1 MERPMRIT
9 IPRIFYMG
17 MILFLSLCFYLEGCH
32 KKPVNNDKV
41 GAVEGFV
48 KDSQSQIPIV
58 GADVF
63 LDDEPYIYFP
73 KTDSTGYYKVGIPL
87 GDTRLVKISIKSQGY
102 KAQDK
107 NIILKPNQ
115 IQRLDFFLVKEGES

>member
-1 MERPMRIT
+1 MRST
-9 IPRIFYMG
+9 IRRILYVG
-17 MILFLSLCFYLEGCH
+17 IILFVSLCLHLGGCH
-32 KKPVNNDKV
+32 KKLVNGDKV

-48 KDSQSQIPIV
+48 KDSQSLIPIV

-63 LDDEPYIYFP
+63 LDDEPYVYFP
-73 KTDSTGYYKVGIPL
+73 KTDSIGYYKVGILL
-87 GDTRLVKISIKSQGY
+87 GAPRLIKITIKSQGY

-115 IQRLDFFLVKEGES
+115 MQGLDFFLVKEGGS

>member
-1 MERPMRIT
+1 MRIT
-9 IPRIFYMG
+9 ITRIFCVG
-17 MILFLSLCFYLEGCH
+17 IILFASLCLHLGGCQ
-32 KKPVNNDKV
+32 KKLVNDDKV

-63 LDDEPYIYFP
+63 LDDEPYVYFP
-73 KTDSTGYYKVGIPL
+73 KTDSIGYYKVGIPL
-87 GDTRLVKISIKSQGY
+87 GDPRLVKITIKSQGY

>member
-1 MERPMRIT
+1 MKNAIT
-9 IPRIFYMG
+9 G
-17 MILFLSLCFYLEGCH
+17 MSSVGIILLVLLCFHLGGCH
-32 KKPVNNDKV
+32 KKLVNGDKV

-48 KDSQSQIPIV
+48 KDSQSLIPIV

-63 LDDEPYIYFP
+63 LDDEPYVYFP
-73 KTDSTGYYKVGIPL
+73 KTDSIGYYKVGILL
-87 GDTRLVKISIKSQGY
+87 GAPRPIKITIKSQGY

-115 IQRLDFFLVKEGES
+115 MQRLDFFLVKEGGS